1 MAKVEHTTFKAV
13 GDSDERL
20 HGHPA
25 IIVAG
30 HPAAEQETV
39 KGLLTTLDMSD
50 VALIVVTTETLDTSL
65 AELSQLADGAGLGQ
79 EAHLPRA
86 AIMSGLTERQL
97 HAVMKGYGTTGLAR
111 PIWASVTPTNSSWP
125 VKAMLVELLKEQEA
139 LREAMQR
146 KADETSTD

>member
-1 MAKVEHTTFKAV
+1 MAKVEDTTFKAV

-25 IIVAG
+25 IMVAG
-30 HPAAEQETV
+30 HPAAEQVTV
-39 KGLLTTLDMSD
+39 KALLTALGMTE
-50 VALIVVTTETLDTSL
+50 VALVVVTTDTLDVSL
-65 AELSQLADGAGLGQ
+65 ATLSQRADGTGLGE
-79 EAHLPRA
+79 EAHVPRA

-97 HAVMKGYGTTGLAR
+97 HAVMKGYGTSGLAR

-125 VKAMLVELLKEQEA
+125 VKAMLVELLKEREA

>member
-1 MAKVEHTTFKAV
+1 MAKVENTTFKAV

-30 HPAAEQETV
+30 HPAAEQ
-39 KGLLTTLDMSD
+39 
-50 VALIVVTTETLDTSL
+50 VT
-65 AELSQLADGAGLGQ
+65 
-79 EAHLPRA
+79 
-86 AIMSGLTERQL
+86 
-97 HAVMKGYGTTGLAR
+97 
-111 PIWASVTPTNSSWP
+111 
-125 VKAMLVELLKEQEA
+125 VKAMLVELLKEREA